1 MIQLMCNS
9 CNSSYCVFDV
19 LGLKS
24 VKTKTKTKNM
34 RNANEFNPCPAN
46 LLGSRLVDIGPE
58 VLEDGK
64 QEVEGA
70 LLSGHHQLDNQQR
83 EPT

>member
-1 MIQLMCNS
+1 M
-9 CNSSYCVFDV
+9 
-19 LGLKS
+19 
-24 VKTKTKTKNM
+24 TKNM
-34 RNANEFNPCPAN
+34 RNAIEFNHCPAN

-70 LLSGHHQLDNQQR
+70 LLSPFCPRLPGSPLQPLGPVSPGAPGG
-83 EPT
+83 PTAPSLQAQ